1 MEYILSTDK
10 ISKKYKKC
18 LAVDQVSIHI
28 KKGDIYGFIGKNG
41 AGKTTFLKVISGLI
55 YPTAGTMNVPAKMGV
70 LIESPGFYGNMT
82 AVENVRL
89 KMKYAGLE
97 DNGGALELVKLVGLD
112 PDSNKKASDFSL
124 GMKQRLGI
132 ALALVGDPELM
143 VLDEPING
151 LDPQGIVEM
160 RDIIMKLN
168 QERGITFII
177 ASHILEELSKTATR
191 YGIIN
196 EGRLILEISNEELNE
211 RLSERI
217 VMNVDDIVAAYK
229 ILTEKGYKSVKRDA
243 HGQLYVFDNGADSSE
258 IVRALVLGGVRVYT
272 IQKHRESLEE
282 FYLSVT
288 AKNRGGAAQ

>member
-18 LAVDQVSIHI
+18 LAVNDVSIHI
-28 KKGDIYGFIGKNG
+28 QKGDIYGFIGKNG

-55 YPTAGTMNVPAKMGV
+55 SPTSGSMIVPERVGS
-70 LIESPGFYGNMT
+70 LIESPGLYSSMT
-82 AVENVRL
+82 AVENICL
-89 KMKYAGLE
+89 KMLYLGKE
-97 DNGGALELVKLVGLD
+97 DKEKARELIQLVGLD
-112 PDSNKKASDFSL
+112 PDSKKKAGNFSL

-151 LDPQGIVEM
+151 LDPQGIVEI
-160 RDIIMKLN
+160 RDIILKLN

-196 EGRLILEISNEELNE
+196 EGRLILELSNEELNL
-211 RLSERI
+211 RLSERTE
-217 VMNVDDIVAAYK
+217 VVVDDISKTYGL
-229 ILTEKGYKSVKRDA
+229 LTEKGYKDVRSDMINTIF
-243 HGQLYVFDNGADSSE
+243 VFDNNIDSSNIIE
-258 IVRALVLGGVRVYT
+258 TLVLGGVRVYSV
-272 IQKHRESLEE
+272 QKHRESLEDY
-282 FYLSVT
+282 YLNVT
-288 AKNRGGAAQ
+288 AADKGGAR